1 MWEKYW
7 TEMEYGHLREKNDAP
22 AGAMAAGR
30 TTAGAAGGAGLGTQR
45 VSMKNDGN
53 CALSGYSSSRNPPK
67 IPTNSTKAVSWLRR
81 MRNFLAVEDLERT
94 LDHMPSTGYVN
105 VISCLDRTYLNQTH
119 GAHLVAAHQRA
130 WGYML
135 EATCGTDIEER
146 LGACDCVP
154 EAWSVIHEWLLPTL
168 DAEKTL
174 LVRRLETIE
183 MHPGEDPKLF
193 FARVDG
199 VINIMKAV
207 GIEKSERAIVHI
219 IVRQLAHEYD
229 IERKSILAD
238 PTISRAKVENVVRA
252 AYANKVMMKELGKA
266 QAAPAAAVTVG
277 GLGSGHGGH
286 GQGGLQRRW
295 RQQRQH
301 QQWVRPQPPPAHY
314 PPPNFPTWGSG
325 GLYDCGRN
333 AVYPQEESASP
344 QGALIGV
351 VHQCVRCGRHGHS
364 LGDCN
369 APRRFE
375 GNCTA
380 CGEYGHR
387 RRMCCT
393 IDRMQQHVP
402 VGDGEGLN
410 ANGNDAMPHQQRK
423 RRRWRRQ
430 RHRQEALLPVFAAG
444 AVAWGTVPAA
454 GAATVDGGFPTTV
467 AGGTV
472 GGQALAAGAAAST
485 AAPAARAATPGS
497 RIFPAAAAGE
507 TAGAQALAA
516 GATAWTAAPA
526 ARAATAGSRVLPA
539 AAVWEPVGT
548 QAIAAKASAA
558 QEPEDEC
565 DEDSCWLGHG
575 DEGGNS
581 SDGSG
586 DGGIGALSAGARHPG
601 AHPTVSNGIYVVRD
615 DGG

>member
-1 MWEKYW
+1 MWENYW

-295 RQQRQH
+295 RQQREQ

-430 RHRQEALLPVFAAG
+430 RHRQEAMLPVFAAG
-444 AVAWGTVPAA
+444 ASGDPRQQNLPRGGGRGDGRGAGTRGGSNGMDGSTGGESGDRRQQSLARGGGVGAVA
-454 GAATVDGGFPTTV
+454 
-467 AGGTV
+467 
-472 GGQALAAGAAAST
+472 T
-485 AAPAARAATPGS
+485 AAEG
-497 RIFPAAAAGE
+497 RIDRG
-507 TAGAQALAA
+507 
-516 GATAWTAAPA
+516 
-526 ARAATAGSRVLPA
+526 RSV
-539 AAVWEPVGT
+539 
-548 QAIAAKASAA
+548 
-558 QEPEDEC
+558 
-565 DEDSCWLGHG
+565 
-575 DEGGNS
+575 
-581 SDGSG
+581 
-586 DGGIGALSAGARHPG
+586 RHE
-601 AHPTVSNGIYVVRD
+601 VRD
-615 DGG
+615 LVIGISRGGSKRLRDRELQCGMTDGCNDAALDLRAVQARL

>member
-1 MWEKYW
+1 
-7 TEMEYGHLREKNDAP
+7 
-22 AGAMAAGR
+22 
-30 TTAGAAGGAGLGTQR
+30 
-45 VSMKNDGN
+45 
-53 CALSGYSSSRNPPK
+53 
-67 IPTNSTKAVSWLRR
+67 
-81 MRNFLAVEDLERT
+81 
-94 LDHMPSTGYVN
+94 
-105 VISCLDRTYLNQTH
+105 
-119 GAHLVAAHQRA
+119 
-130 WGYML
+130 ML

-295 RQQRQH
+295 RQQREQ
-301 QQWVRPQPPPAHY
+301 QQW
-314 PPPNFPTWGSG
+314 
-325 GLYDCGRN
+325 
-333 AVYPQEESASP
+333 
-344 QGALIGV
+344 
-351 VHQCVRCGRHGHS
+351 
-364 LGDCN
+364 
-369 APRRFE
+369 
-375 GNCTA
+375 
-380 CGEYGHR
+380 
-387 RRMCCT
+387 
-393 IDRMQQHVP
+393 HVP

-548 QAIAAKASAA
+548 QGIAAKASAA

>member
-1 MWEKYW
+1 MHRKKRAAAAASREDPRASPRRSAEFGIQEQPRQARQGDPGTAFGIQGQQRRRKNMWEKYW

-295 RQQRQH
+295 RQQREQ
-301 QQWVRPQPPPAHY
+301 QQW
-314 PPPNFPTWGSG
+314 
-325 GLYDCGRN
+325 
-333 AVYPQEESASP
+333 
-344 QGALIGV
+344 
-351 VHQCVRCGRHGHS
+351 
-364 LGDCN
+364 
-369 APRRFE
+369 
-375 GNCTA
+375 
-380 CGEYGHR
+380 
-387 RRMCCT
+387 
-393 IDRMQQHVP
+393 HVP

-430 RHRQEALLPVFAAG
+430 RHRQEAMLPVFAAG

-497 RIFPAAAAGE
+497 RVFPAAAAGE

-516 GATAWTAAPA
+516 GAAAWTAAPA
-526 ARAATAGSRVLPA
+526 ARAATPGSRVLPA

-548 QAIAAKASAA
+548 QGIAAKASAA